1 MYPTTQRPSFTAR
14 IDGEAL
20 AIATPPHQT
29 LLDSLELGGV
39 DWPSSCREG
48 TCGSCLGR
56 LKQGRVRYDTQW
68 FVLSDQDVED
78 GLVLPCIA
86 YPESDLVLEGSS
98 F

>member
-1 MYPTTQRPSFTAR
+1 MNTLSPRQPFTAR
-14 IDGEAL
+14 IDGEDRVMPA
-20 AIATPPHQT
+20 PGHQT
-29 LLDSLELGGV
+29 LLDSLESSGV
-39 DWPSSCREG
+39 DWPFSCREG
-48 TCGSCLGR
+48 TCGSCMGR